1 MRYEILTKPS
11 YSLVEVALDGGE
23 QIVGDSGAMAWMEGD
38 IETTTSTRGGFL
50 AGMKRKLLS
59 GESFF
64 QNTFTAGGRGG
75 RIGFAPGIPGDVL
88 SHELEDGELFLQK
101 GAYLAS
107 TPGIE
112 CNSKFEGLRGLFSNG
127 LFVLRCTGTGLMFFH
142 AYGDIQQV
150 EVDGDYLLDNG
161 YAVAW
166 QPSLQW
172 EMTRARRKI
181 RAFLF
186 GDQLL
191 LRFRGRGTLWVQ
203 SRSPH
208 TLANFA
214 HPYRP
219 VKRNND

>member
-1 MRYEILTKPS
+1 MKARIAVVGLLMGVVFSASSFADGCVVHYVRTACQGMEAESFKKCDGQAECEKSKPADSAEACSAAALKSCDNSRLDITK
-11 YSLVEVALDGGE
+11 YKVITAKFNGEDLVGE
-23 QIVGDSGAMAWMEGD
+23 QHEGPVVEPRMRQARPAAGDD
-38 IETTTSTRGGFL
+38 
-50 AGMKRKLLS
+50 
-59 GESFF
+59 
-64 QNTFTAGGRGG
+64 
-75 RIGFAPGIPGDVL
+75 PV
-88 SHELEDGELFLQK
+88 
-101 GAYLAS
+101 
-107 TPGIE
+107 
-112 CNSKFEGLRGLFSNG
+112 
-127 LFVLRCTGTGLMFFH
+127 V
-142 AYGDIQQV
+142 IQQV